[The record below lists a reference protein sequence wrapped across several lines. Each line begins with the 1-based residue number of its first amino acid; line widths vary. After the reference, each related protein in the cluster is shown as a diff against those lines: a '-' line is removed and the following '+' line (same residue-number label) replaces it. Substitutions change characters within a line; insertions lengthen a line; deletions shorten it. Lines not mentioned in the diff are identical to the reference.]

1 MHPRFDLSK
10 PETLLL
16 PDVVEE
22 QLHGHMTVEL
32 FRKILIWAK
41 GIEVSDI
48 SFQVDFPIKIK
59 KNNMV
64 FNISRCALQP
74 SALIRMV
81 GIIYGAADGDDSAYQ
96 RVMAGKD
103 NQSTYTFTQGAPGQE
118 KESFR
123 FRTSVLRDGADD
135 VSIIMRLNRD
145 EILTLDKIGQSPQ
158 GPIYQNMFPL
168 KGLNFITGSV
178 DSGKTTLLYACMVEF
193 ILHSKRGAFINTF
206 ENPIEG
212 DLRRVAR
219 ENKIHNKVVSQCPV
233 PIGVSSYLEAI
244 DVSLRRNTDI
254 IVLGEIRT
262 QEEVMGAIK
271 GVLSTG
277 KLIIGTLHTQN
288 IPVSFSRLI
297 NTLQSSNE
305 GQMRALVYDLI
316 SSMNMIVSQTL
327 LQTVDLKRVAVNE
340 VLIFT
345 KEVKA
350 RLLSVPMERLSAE
363 ITAIMKESNNTMVD
377 MARKYFEAGVI
388 SSEIFEQFMQDFS
401 Y

>member
-16 PDVVEE
+16 PDAVEE

-64 FNISRCALQP
+64 FNISRCSLQP
-74 SALIRMV
+74 SALTRMV

-103 NQSTYTFTQGAPGQE
+103 NQSTYAFSQGVPGQE

-123 FRTSVLRDGADD
+123 FRTSVLRDGSDD

-145 EILTLDKIGQSPQ
+145 EILTLDKIGQSPL
-158 GPIYQNMFPL
+158 GPIYKNMFPL

-193 ILHSKRGAFINTF
+193 ILTSKRGAFINTF

-233 PIGVSSYLEAI
+233 PIGVASYLEAI

-350 RLLSVPMERLSAE
+350 RLLAVPMEKLSAE

-377 MARKYFEAGVI
+377 MARKYFEAGII